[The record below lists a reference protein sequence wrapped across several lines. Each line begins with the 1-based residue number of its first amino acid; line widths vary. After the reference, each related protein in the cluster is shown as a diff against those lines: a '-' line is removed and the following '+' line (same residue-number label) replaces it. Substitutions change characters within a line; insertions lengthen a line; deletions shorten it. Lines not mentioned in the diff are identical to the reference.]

1 MPNLNSAQIESI
13 IRWLLTTGGPGAA
26 YLVSQGMA
34 PTQINNILTIALAVV
49 PPAISFVWSMFRR
62 TDKQVIAAAAATPE
76 VAGVVISPYATG
88 GAAAAAADPKL
99 TTVALTKTC
108 EKYCRQ

>member
-1 MPNLNSAQIESI
+1 MPNNSQIESI

-49 PPAISFVWSMFRR
+49 PPVISFIWGLVRK
-62 TDKQVIAAAAATPE
+62 TDKQVIAAAAAVPGVT
-76 VAGVVISPYATG
+76 GVVIDPNATG

-99 TTVALTKTC
+99 TTVAPQVT
-108 EKYCRQ
+108 Q